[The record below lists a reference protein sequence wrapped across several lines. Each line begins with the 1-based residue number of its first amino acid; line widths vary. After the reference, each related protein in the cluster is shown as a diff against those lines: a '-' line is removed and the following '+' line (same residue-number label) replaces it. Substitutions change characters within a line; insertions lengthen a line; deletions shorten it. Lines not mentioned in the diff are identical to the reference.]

1 LAFPSGSR
9 RLLVPLLAALAL
21 AGAGCFGGPRSGG
34 PLLMPSPDAGSGS
47 EAMLA
52 SPRKAGTAASMTPAT
67 PMPGAPARRKAP
79 VATKAPAAKASAAK
93 AATGKSAG
101 AHGAAAKAR
110 AGKTSASKLP
120 ASKAPA
126 GNAPA
131 TEAPAAKAPIANA
144 PIAKAPI
151 AKTPM
156 TKAPMAKLPRV
167 LVDSTALEFAVT
179 ARLAHEPLTRAIAR
193 RTRNPELAER
203 AAWAVTREAG
213 RLRMSPSLLAAVLLV
228 ENRQL
233 DSSAVSSQ
241 GAIGLMQVMPMH
253 AGSYGCESADLM
265 NVDANI
271 CHGARILH
279 LYMVRSRSIAVALK
293 RYNGCVH
300 GANTPRC
307 YRYPVRVLR
316 TAARLRRDILASA
329 TPGDQRV
336 RM

>member
-1 LAFPSGSR
+1 
-9 RLLVPLLAALAL
+9 
-21 AGAGCFGGPRSGG
+21 
-34 PLLMPSPDAGSGS
+34 MPSPDAGSGS

-101 AHGAAAKAR
+101 AHGAAAKTP

-131 TEAPAAKAPIANA
+131 AEAPAAKAPIANA

-203 AAWAVTREAG
+203 AAWAVTR
-213 RLRMSPSLLAAVLLV
+213 AAVLLV

>member
-1 LAFPSGSR
+1 LAFPFGSR
-9 RLLVPLLAALAL
+9 LPQAPLLAVLAL
-21 AGAGCFGGPRSGG
+21 AGAACFGGPRSEV
-34 PLLMPSPDAGSGS
+34 PVPVPSPLGAGGS
-47 EAMLA
+47 AAAIELERDSAPVSRDNA
-52 SPRKAGTAASMTPAT
+52 SAALKTAAAGTKARAAKPA
-67 PMPGAPARRKAP
+67 AP
-79 VATKAPAAKASAAK
+79 KAPAAKRTAPADRGSAA
-93 AATGKSAG
+93 
-101 AHGAAAKAR
+101 H
-110 AGKTSASKLP
+110 SAS
-120 ASKAPA
+120 
-126 GNAPA
+126 
-131 TEAPAAKAPIANA
+131 
-144 PIAKAPI
+144 
-151 AKTPM
+151 
-156 TKAPMAKLPRV
+156 RV
-167 LVDSTALEFAVT
+167 KVDSTALEFAVT

-241 GAIGLMQVMPMH
+241 GAIGLMQVMPIH

-279 LYMVRSRSIAVALK
+279 LYMVRSRSVTAALK
-293 RYNGCVH
+293 RYNGCVR

-307 YRYPVRVLR
+307 YRYPVRVLAQ
-316 TAARLRRDILASA
+316 AARLRRDILANA
-329 TPGDQRV
+329 QAGDARV

>member
-1 LAFPSGSR
+1 MAFRSGSR
-9 RLLVPLLAALAL
+9 RSLAPVVAVLALVSSACGGARGEIAFPTPLPDPAATSDVAGVALRGSGPAAATPTAAAQKLAAGSRRKPAALA
-21 AGAGCFGGPRSGG
+21 
-34 PLLMPSPDAGSGS
+34 
-47 EAMLA
+47 
-52 SPRKAGTAASMTPAT
+52 KAPAT
-67 PMPGAPARRKAP
+67 KVQPGKGPVGKAPAVKGP
-79 VATKAPAAKASAAK
+79 ATKAPAAV
-93 AATGKSAG
+93 G
-101 AHGAAAKAR
+101 
-110 AGKTSASKLP
+110 
-120 ASKAPA
+120 APA
-126 GNAPA
+126 
-131 TEAPAAKAPIANA
+131 
-144 PIAKAPI
+144 
-151 AKTPM
+151 
-156 TKAPMAKLPRV
+156 PRV
-167 LVDSTALEFAVT
+167 RVDSMALEFAVT

-233 DSSAVSSQ
+233 DSVAVSSQ
-241 GAIGLMQVMPMH
+241 GAIGLMQVMPIH

-265 NVDANI
+265 TVDANI

-279 LYMVRSRSIAVALK
+279 VYLVRSRSITVALR
-293 RYNGCVH
+293 RYNGCVR

-329 TPGDQRV
+329 APADQRV

>member
-1 LAFPSGSR
+1 
-9 RLLVPLLAALAL
+9 
-21 AGAGCFGGPRSGG
+21 
-34 PLLMPSPDAGSGS
+34 M
-47 EAMLA
+47 
-52 SPRKAGTAASMTPAT
+52 
-67 PMPGAPARRKAP
+67 KAP
-79 VATKAPAAKASAAK
+79 ENK
-93 AATGKSAG
+93 AA
-101 AHGAAAKAR
+101 
-110 AGKTSASKLP
+110 
-120 ASKAPA
+120 
-126 GNAPA
+126 
-131 TEAPAAKAPIANA
+131 
-144 PIAKAPI
+144 IAKAPI
-151 AKTPM
+151 ART
-156 TKAPMAKLPRV
+156 PRV

-279 LYMVRSRSIAVALK
+279 LYMVRSRSVTVALR
-293 RYNGCVH
+293 RYNGCVR

-307 YRYPVRVLR
+307 YRYPVKVLQ
-316 TAARLRRDILASA
+316 TAARLRRDILANA
-329 TPGDQRV
+329 EPGDQRV